1 VRCKKIT
8 CLFLILSFLE
18 LCGCM
23 WDPYSGKRPF
33 DYGEARWISEEGDM
47 YFNVEDE
54 YTNPLTGKIEISGKL
69 YVCEYWFIHQTNQLS
84 IDVFETEED
93 ASDRNIMVEL
103 WGDCTFSNRQV
114 ILKVDPKRDAIFHGT
129 RSEIVF
135 IRHEMTGS

>member
-1 VRCKKIT
+1 MRCKRIA

-103 WGDCTFSNRQV
+103 
-114 ILKVDPKRDAIFHGT
+114 
-129 RSEIVF
+129 
-135 IRHEMTGS
+135 

>member
-1 VRCKKIT
+1 
-8 CLFLILSFLE
+8 
-18 LCGCM
+18 
-23 WDPYSGKRPF
+23 
-33 DYGEARWISEEGDM
+33 M

-114 ILKVDPKRDAIFHGT
+114 ILKVDPKRDAIFQGT